1 MLCKRCPH
9 LVRHGQLAS
18 DRKTIEF
25 KNICGLLLKAET
37 ALENPLLEA
46 GPGPKRGPK
55 KAAAPSKKK
64 TSEKNLECSNF
75 PFPDVFDYIDCSVY
89 LETFKTAGRRNE
101 IIPTK
106 DFQYSDA
113 LSGSS
118 ITDMELL

>member
-18 DRKTIEF
+18 DRKNIEF
-25 KNICGLLLKAET
+25 KNICGLILKAET
-37 ALENPLLEA
+37 ALENPQAETA
-46 GPGPKRGPK
+46 PARRGPK
-55 KAAAPSKKK
+55 KASTTPKKK
-64 TSEKNLECSNF
+64 SEKNMDCGHF
-75 PFPDVFDYIDCSVY
+75 PFPAVFDYIDCKVY
-89 LETFKTAGRRNE
+89 LETFKTVGRRNE
-101 IIPTK
+101 IIPTT